1 MGNVMITQ
9 RCIHWWIS
17 YFEIINYIYINEN
30 LMRTI
35 NKFYD
40 KF

>member
-1 MGNVMITQ
+1 MANVMITQ
-9 RCIHWWIS
+9 RDINWWIS
-17 YFEIINYIYINEN
+17 YFKIINYIYINEN
-30 LMRTI
+30 MMRTI

>member
-1 MGNVMITQ
+1 MANVMITQ
-9 RCIHWWIS
+9 RDINWWIS

-30 LMRTI
+30 IMRTI

>member
-1 MGNVMITQ
+1 MANVMITQ
-9 RCIHWWIS
+9 RDINWWIS
-17 YFEIINYIYINEN
+17 YFEINNYIYINEN
-30 LMRTI
+30 IMRTI

>member
-1 MGNVMITQ
+1 MANVMITQ
-9 RCIHWWIS
+9 RSINWWIS

-30 LMRTI
+30 IMRTI
-35 NKFYD
+35 NKFCD

>member
-1 MGNVMITQ
+1 MANVMITQ
-9 RCIHWWIS
+9 RDINWWIS

-30 LMRTI
+30 IMHTI

>member
-1 MGNVMITQ
+1 MANVMITQ
-9 RCIHWWIS
+9 RGINWWIS
-17 YFEIINYIYINEN
+17 YFEIINYINEN
-30 LMRTI
+30 IMRTI

>member
-1 MGNVMITQ
+1 MANVMITQ
-9 RCIHWWIS
+9 RGINWWIS

-30 LMRTI
+30 IMRSI
-35 NKFYD
+35 KKFYD